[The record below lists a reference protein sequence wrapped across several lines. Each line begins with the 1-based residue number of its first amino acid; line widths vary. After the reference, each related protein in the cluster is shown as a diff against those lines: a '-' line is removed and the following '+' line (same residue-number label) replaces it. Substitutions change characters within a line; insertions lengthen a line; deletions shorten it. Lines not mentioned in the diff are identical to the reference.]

1 VVCQTFNASEGL
13 NYDASN
19 KFYWRLVID
28 KGTEELDGI
37 DYHYIIL
44 SDADKDTD
52 SNGVPTEG
60 DKVALLGN
68 RTDTS
73 RQNAIIISAYSS
85 AFLDSGITAPFIV
98 QYSGVNNYNL
108 STHRNSIISNG
119 KNLFT
124 GDFVLTSGEDV
135 TGIISELRK
144 EDNNISLL
152 I

>member
-1 VVCQTFNASEGL
+1 
-13 NYDASN
+13 
-19 KFYWRLVID
+19 VIA
-28 KGTEELDGI
+28 KGTEKLSGI

-44 SDADKDTD
+44 SDSDKDGN
-52 SNGVPTEG
+52 SNGVPTDG

-98 QYSGVNNYNL
+98 QYSGINNYNL
-108 STHRNSIISNG
+108 SAHRNSIISNG

-135 TGIISELRK
+135 GGQISEIK
-144 EDNNISLL
+144 ATANNISLL